1 MSRRQSAWNGRV
13 LAFTLGIALAL
24 PCFAQTFPNK
34 PIRIVVP
41 FAAGGPTDT
50 VSRALAQR
58 LAEPLGQSVIVENRP
73 GAATIIGAEAVA
85 KAAPDGYTLLF
96 TADATLAVNP
106 LLYSKLPYSAA
117 DFTPVTIIA
126 YTPEYLM
133 VTPDVPANT
142 LQEFIAY
149 AKANAG
155 KLNYGS
161 FGMGTSPHIEAE
173 GFKAATG
180 INIVHVPFK
189 GAAEVIPAMVS
200 GQIQVVFTG
209 ATQALPHI
217 RAGKIKVIAVQSR
230 ERTALLPNVPTF
242 LEEGVPGFDSR
253 VWFGMLAPAKTPP
266 EIVRRLASE
275 MGKVTAS
282 QEFRDKYINALSL
295 EPSPPGPEYFAT
307 VIERDKEKYARF
319 VKAANVKLD

>member
-1 MSRRQSAWNGRV
+1 MLRWHSACN
-13 LAFTLGIALAL
+13 LALLAGGLLGLAL
-24 PCFAQTFPNK
+24 PCFAQTFPSK
-34 PIRIVVP
+34 PVRIVVP

-58 LAEPLGQSVIVENRP
+58 LAEPLGQPVIVENRP

-106 LLYSKLPYSAA
+106 LLYSKLPYSPA

-180 INIVHVPFK
+180 IDLVHVPFK

-242 LEEGVPGFDSR
+242 LEGGVPGFDSR

-275 MGKVTAS
+275 MAKVTES

-295 EPSPPGPEYFAT
+295 EPSPSGPEYFAT
-307 VIERDKEKYARF
+307 VIEKDKEKYARF

>member
-1 MSRRQSAWNGRV
+1 MARRLSWI
-13 LAFTLGIALAL
+13 LGALCLALAAVAL
-24 PCFAQTFPNK
+24 GQAYPAK
-34 PIRIVVP
+34 PIRIIVP

-58 LAEPLGQSVIVENRP
+58 LAEPLGQVVVVENRP
-73 GAATIIGAEAVA
+73 GAATIIGAEAAA

-96 TADATLAVNP
+96 TADATIAVNP

-117 DFTPVTIIA
+117 DFAPVTIIA

-133 VTPDVPANT
+133 VTPEVPANT
-142 LQEFIAY
+142 LQEFIIY
-149 AKANAG
+149 AKGKPG

-161 FGMGTSPHIEAE
+161 FGLGTSPHIEAE

-180 INIVHVPFK
+180 IDIVHVPFK
-189 GAAEVIPAMVS
+189 GAAEVIPAMVA

-217 RAGKIKVIAVQSR
+217 RAGRIKVIAVQSR

-242 LEEGVPGFDSR
+242 LESGVPGFDSR
-253 VWFGMLAPAKTPP
+253 VWFGMLAPAKTPT
-266 EIVRRLASE
+266 EIVRRLADE
-275 MGKVTAS
+275 MAKVTANA
-282 QEFRDKYINALSL
+282 EFRDKYINGLAL
-295 EPSPPGPEYFAT
+295 EPSPPGPEHFAK
-307 VIERDKEKYARF
+307 VIELDKDKYGRF